1 MRPSN
6 NWDDGVDSPQY
17 SFTNVKKMEPLVD
30 IRIQHWIDKLNEKFA
45 QTGEIFD
52 FSWWAV

>member
-6 NWDDGVDSPQY
+6 NWDHGVDSPQY